1 MNLSD
6 WLKQHG
12 LDTYEAVFAEE
23 GFDDIDSLR
32 DLTEDDLEKLGL
44 KMAHRKKLLKALQ
57 VAASVAPEAPEAP
70 APSGTIPSTEPKAA
84 RRYKLFLS
92 YGRDDYVEEARTLRD
107 ALRAR
112 GHEVWFDEEQLA
124 SGLDWEQRIEK
135 GLASCDRVV
144 LTMTPHSVRRPD
156 GYCLNELAKALELR
170 KLIIPVLMVD
180 VPQGAPTSICRI
192 QYLDWRDAVPARE
205 RAERFSRRLQ
215 RLCEAI
221 EEDKLDFEGGQQ
233 RLMRHLQPLSY
244 DGDIQHHVAR
254 FMGRRR
260 LEARLRAW
268 MDDPAAPQRLW
279 LTAAPG
285 MGKSAVAATLAH
297 RWGETAAVHFC
308 VAGHQDKA
316 DPARAILSLAYQLA
330 THLDLYRA
338 RLASLDLEREA
349 EKDERTLFDTLLVGP
364 LARDFPAPER
374 PWLVILDGLDEATR
388 SDGSNALAEVVAADW
403 SRLPAWLR
411 LLVSSRPEAEVQQW
425 LAGTASVELRGD
437 DEEQRED
444 VAAYLRGQLAAM
456 GKAVS
461 EAALSRILQRSE
473 GAFHYAVLL
482 VEEVRQGRCD
492 PEDPVDLP
500 AGLNQ
505 IYLQSFRRRFAH
517 LATYRQETRP
527 LLELMLAA
535 PEPVPLALL
544 ADATGSEVR
553 DVRECLAQLGALVL
567 IEPGVGES
575 DPQWDTVRPSHA
587 SLRSWLTG
595 LDPQSRLPLAGP
607 YAAEAAAR
615 RLAAIVLARWDAQ
628 DRSEATSTDP
638 NPRCKGFVARTLWP
652 LLKAVPD
659 PGAME
664 RVAMDLSRHWQGRKL
679 ALALEPGTFAAE
691 RTWSHAQAPSA
702 DAATLTRCLGHLEH
716 LGDLQELIGRTAG
729 QLETAQ
735 RQLTLARRLAERDP
749 GHPDGAD
756 ALAVAHRRVA
766 EALRAQGALDS
777 AQAAL
782 EESTALLERCCE
794 AHPDDPDRWSR
805 LGDGLTELGITL
817 QLRGEFDSALRHY
830 RRHLEIVQRLAAQ
843 DPLDTGRQKDLGRG
857 HGLVGGLLFAQG
869 DHEGALAEHRRYAQ
883 IFEALLEQEPDHRA
897 WLQDFGFSHHHMG
910 AVLEAMGRL
919 DEALQEHRLYARVMD
934 RLVGEDADNAAYL
947 SDLALSQTRIAGV
960 LLLQGQHAQALEVCR
975 RAAALFGRLK
985 ELDPENAF
993 SHREAAVAQA
1003 NMAHLHLLMRDAP
1016 AATAACER
1024 ALPMFDALRRS
1035 ATPSSLVDWA
1045 AIHALGAEI
1054 GRQAGDDALRTRH
1067 DAALIDAEV
1076 PPQGVTGPFRLRLAP
1091 LILERLAAL
1100 LDRCEPVTRA
1110 RLALRGLRLAPRFA
1124 AAEAEAWRARALQA
1138 QQGLAA
1144 GDELAHALVT
1154 ELQRQGSEP

>member
-12 LDTYEAVFAEE
+12 LDTYEAVFAAE

-57 VAASVAPEAPEAP
+57 VAGSVAPEAAEAP
-70 APSGTIPSTEPKAA
+70 APSGTMPSAEPKAT
-84 RRYKLFLS
+84 RRFKLFLS
-92 YGRDDYVEEARTLRD
+92 YGRDDYADEARALRD

-112 GHEVWFDEEQLA
+112 GHAVWFDEEQLA

-192 QYLDWRDAVPARE
+192 QYLDWRDAVPALE
-205 RAERFSRRLQ
+205 RAERFARRLQ

-233 RLMRHLQPLSY
+233 RLLRLLQPLSY

-268 MDDPAAPQRLW
+268 LDNPEAPQRLW

-316 DPARAILSLAYQLA
+316 DPARAVLSIAYQLA

-364 LARDFPAPER
+364 LARDFPQPDR
-374 PWLVILDGLDEATR
+374 PWLVIIDGLDEATR
-388 SDGSNALAEVVAADW
+388 RDGSNTLAEVIASDW
-403 SRLPAWLR
+403 NRLPSWLK

-425 LAGTASVELRGD
+425 LTGTANIELRGD
-437 DEEQRED
+437 DEEQQED
-444 VAAYLRGQLAAM
+444 VAAYLRRQLAAL
-456 GKAVS
+456 GKPVS
-461 EAALSRILQRSE
+461 EEALSRIVQRSE
-473 GAFHYAVLL
+473 GAFHYAVLIT
-482 VEEVRQGRCD
+482 EEVRQGRCN

-500 AGLNQ
+500 SGLNQ
-505 IYLQSFRRRFAH
+505 IYLQSFRRRFSN
-517 LATYRQETRP
+517 LASYRQETRP

-535 PEPVPLALL
+535 PEPVPLTVL
-544 ADATGSEVR
+544 ASATGGQVR
-553 DVRECLAQLGALVL
+553 DVRERLAQLGALVL
-567 IEPGVGES
+567 IEPGIGHS

-595 LDPQSRLPLAGP
+595 IDAQSRLPLAGP
-607 YAAEAAAR
+607 YAATPDNR
-615 RLAAIVLARWDAQ
+615 RLAADVLARWEAAAPVPDPSG
-628 DRSEATSTDP
+628 DTRPRSE
-638 NPRCKGFVARTLWP
+638 GFVARTLWP

-659 PGAME
+659 P
-664 RVAMDLSRHWQGRKL
+664 VAMQRVSVDLSRYWQGRKL

-691 RTWSHAQAPSA
+691 RAWAGAQSPSA
-702 DAATLTRCLGHLEH
+702 DAAALQRGLDSLAH
-716 LGDLQELIGRTAG
+716 LGSLQELLGRTAA

-735 RQLTLARRLAERDP
+735 RQLTVARRLAELDAD
-749 GHPDGAD
+749 HPAGAD
-756 ALAVAHRRVA
+756 ALATAQRRLA
-766 EALRAQGALDS
+766 EALRAQGDLAS
-777 AQAAL
+777 AQSAL
-782 EESTALLERCCE
+782 EESTAGLERSCE
-794 AHPDDPDRWSR
+794 QHPEDLERWGR
-805 LGDGLTELGITL
+805 LSDGLTELGITL
-817 QLRGEFDSALRHY
+817 QLRGEFAGAMRHY
-830 RRHLEIVQRLAAQ
+830 QRNLEIVQRLVAQ
-843 DPLDTGRQKDLGRG
+843 DPEHAGHQKDLGRG
-857 HGLVGGLLFAQG
+857 HGLVGGVLFIQG
-869 DHEGALAEHRRYAQ
+869 DHVGALAEHRLYAQ
-883 IFEALLEQEPDHRA
+883 TFESLLALEPDNREWMH
-897 WLQDFGFSHHHMG
+897 DFGYSHHHIG

-919 DEALQEHRLYARVMD
+919 DEALQEHRLFATVME
-934 RLVGEDADNAAYL
+934 RLVDEDQDNMAYL
-947 SDLALSQTRIAGV
+947 SNLALSQTRVAGV
-960 LLLQGQHAQALEVCR
+960 LLLQGQHHRALEVCQ
-975 RAAALFGRLK
+975 RAATLFGRLND
-985 ELDPENAF
+985 LDPDNAF
-993 SHREAAVAQA
+993 SRREAAVAQA
-1003 NMAHLHLLMRDAP
+1003 NMAHVHLLMRNIP
-1016 AATAACER
+1016 AARAACDS
-1024 ALPMFDALRRS
+1024 AVPMFDTLRS
-1035 ATPSSLVDWA
+1035 ASTPSSLVDWA

-1054 GRQAGDDALRTRH
+1054 AQQAGDDSAQIRHETALMECE
-1067 DAALIDAEV
+1067 L
-1076 PPQGVTGPFRLRLAP
+1076 PPQGMTGPFRLRLAP
-1091 LILERLAAL
+1091 MILSRLAAL
-1100 LDRCEPVTRA
+1100 LDQQDPELRA
-1110 RLALRGLRLAPRFA
+1110 ELALRGLRLAPRFESEQSERWRERA
-1124 AAEAEAWRARALQA
+1124 HQALRGLPAEHDLAVALS
-1138 QQGLAA
+1138 
-1144 GDELAHALVT
+1144 DELARTRCV
-1154 ELQRQGSEP
+1154 